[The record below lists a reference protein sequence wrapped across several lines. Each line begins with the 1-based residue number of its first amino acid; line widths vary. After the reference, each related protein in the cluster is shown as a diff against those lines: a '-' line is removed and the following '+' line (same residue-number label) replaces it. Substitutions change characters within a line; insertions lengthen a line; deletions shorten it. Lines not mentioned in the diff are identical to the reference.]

1 MVSFWYHDFFVPKFM
16 NEGVSYSYQTF
27 WIGVISMAKK
37 KREHIVFDQMLR
49 TKKSIPFGK
58 VNKQERKTKGNNIT
72 VEKYWKAKVFV
83 GKE

>member
-1 MVSFWYHDFFVPKFM
+1 
-16 NEGVSYSYQTF
+16 
-27 WIGVISMAKK
+27 MAKK

-58 VNKQERKTKGNNIT
+58 VNKQERKTKRNNIT